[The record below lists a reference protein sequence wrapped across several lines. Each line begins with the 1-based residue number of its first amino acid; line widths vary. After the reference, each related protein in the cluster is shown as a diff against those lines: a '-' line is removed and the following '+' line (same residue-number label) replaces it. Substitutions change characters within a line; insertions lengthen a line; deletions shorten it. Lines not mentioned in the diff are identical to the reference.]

1 MTPRSIRRAAERR
14 ANKLARKSAQ
24 DSAFAPADSPSDES
38 IDSVAETATVK
49 TLEPTIIPA
58 AAANLHLCAAASGLT
73 SQVTL
78 LPSTDAT
85 QYNQLRRDY
94 QNEYQPVG
102 LQESNLVQTLAEAT
116 WRGRRLV
123 ALEFAIFAKGRIE
136 FAEQFAA
143 HNPEL
148 RAPLIEL
155 HTFLTYEKQIRGL
168 QLQEARL
175 SRRASKATAELR
187 TLQQERRQREQ
198 QAHRA
203 QEAGAKQTR
212 LPATVPQPAA
222 QNGFVFSNP
231 QNAPHFT
238 SKQAAQDESAA
249 AA

>member
-24 DSAFAPADSPSDES
+24 NLPSAPADSPTEES
-38 IDSVAETATVK
+38 IDSAAETVIAK
-49 TLEPTIIPA
+49 TSEPAIISA
-58 AAANLHLCAAASGLT
+58 AAANLDLCATTSDLT
-73 SQVTL
+73 SQITL
-78 LPSTDAT
+78 LPASDAT
-85 QYNQLRRDY
+85 QYSQLLRDH

-102 LQESNLVQTLAEAT
+102 LQESNLVQTLAEVT
-116 WRGRRLV
+116 WRARRLV

-175 SRRASKATAELR
+175 SRRASKASAELR

-203 QEAGAKQTR
+203 QETAAKQAR
-212 LPATVPQPAA
+212 PLAAVPQPAA

-231 QNAPHFT
+231 QDDPHFT
-238 SKQAAQDESAA
+238 SKQAAPNDFAA
-249 AA
+249 A

>member
-1 MTPRSIRRAAERR
+1 
-14 ANKLARKSAQ
+14 
-24 DSAFAPADSPSDES
+24 
-38 IDSVAETATVK
+38 
-49 TLEPTIIPA
+49 
-58 AAANLHLCAAASGLT
+58 
-73 SQVTL
+73 
-78 LPSTDAT
+78 
-85 QYNQLRRDY
+85 
-94 QNEYQPVG
+94 
-102 LQESNLVQTLAEAT
+102 
-116 WRGRRLV
+116 
-123 ALEFAIFAKGRIE
+123 
-136 FAEQFAA
+136 
-143 HNPEL
+143 
-148 RAPLIEL
+148 LIEL

-238 SKQAAQDESAA
+238 SEQAAQDESAA

>member
-1 MTPRSIRRAAERR
+1 
-14 ANKLARKSAQ
+14 
-24 DSAFAPADSPSDES
+24 
-38 IDSVAETATVK
+38 
-49 TLEPTIIPA
+49 
-58 AAANLHLCAAASGLT
+58 
-73 SQVTL
+73 
-78 LPSTDAT
+78 
-85 QYNQLRRDY
+85 
-94 QNEYQPVG
+94 
-102 LQESNLVQTLAEAT
+102 
-116 WRGRRLV
+116 
-123 ALEFAIFAKGRIE
+123 
-136 FAEQFAA
+136 
-143 HNPEL
+143 
-148 RAPLIEL
+148 LIEL

-212 LPATVPQPAA
+212 LPATLPQPAGR
-222 QNGFVFSNP
+222 NGFVFSNP